1 MSTPFVHAFSQFLE
15 KKTFEPIV
23 IPYREEE
30 NIYVV
35 NDDNKNLFVVYSIK
49 FRDPDD
55 IVLARVFLQEF
66 RDLRKDR
73 SLSNAPGVNFTQ
85 GSLPMELKS
94 VKAREPTDKESLA
107 DYGFIVMSMFNRHME
122 PKMRDAVI
130 DKLISFRSYFHYH
143 LKCAKAYM
151 HIRMRDRVVKLLKN
165 LEGCKDHAGK
175 EKITR
180 TISGRKFE
188 RK

>member
-1 MSTPFVHAFSQFLE
+1 MSAPFVHAFDLFLQ
-15 KKTFEPIV
+15 KKKFDPIV

-30 NIYVV
+30 NIYIV

-55 IVLARVFLQEF
+55 IVLAKVFLQEF
-66 RDLRKDR
+66 KDLRKDR
-73 SLSNAPGVNFTQ
+73 SLSNAPGVNFAQ
-85 GSLPMELKS
+85 GTLPLELKG
-94 VKAREPTDKESLA
+94 VKTTEPSSKEALA
-107 DYGFIVMSMFNRHME
+107 DYGFIVMSMFDRHME
-122 PKMRDAVI
+122 PKSRDPVI

-151 HIRMRDRVVKLLKN
+151 HIRMRDRVVKLLQN
-165 LEGCKDHAGK
+165 LEGCKDQSGK
-175 EKITR
+175 EKIAR